1 MRFEEVPVARGAD
14 AVLAHTHRLGSGAV
28 LKKGRRLT
36 HADCEALA
44 HGGVA
49 RITVARLERGD
60 VDEDEAARRVADAVA
75 GPHVRTGTAITG
87 RANLFAATGG
97 LLLLSCS
104 DLDRVNL
111 VDEAITVA
119 TAVPWTPVRAEA
131 RVATVKIIPFAVRE
145 EVVERACAVVRANG
159 PPLAIAPFS
168 RKRAGVVLTLLPG
181 IHEEAT
187 ARTAENLRRRMEHLG
202 GEVAHEL
209 RVPHDAPS
217 VARAI
222 ESLLGEGVDLV
233 LVLGA
238 SAIVD
243 RQDVIPQGIEGA
255 GGSVDHL
262 GMPVEPGNLLL
273 LGRRGSVPVIGVP
286 GCARALKRSGFDWIL
301 ERLAAGVPVGR
312 EDIMRF
318 GVGGLLG
325 E

>member
-1 MRFEEVPVARGAD
+1 MKFEEVPVARGAG

-28 LKKGRRLT
+28 LKKGRRLS
-36 HADCEALA
+36 HEDCETLGN
-44 HGGVA
+44 GGVT
-49 RITVARLERGD
+49 RITIARLERDD
-60 VDEDEAARRVADAVA
+60 VGEDEAARRVADALA
-75 GPHVRTGTAITG
+75 GPHVRTGNASTG

-97 LLLLSCS
+97 LLAVSRS

-111 VDEAITVA
+111 LDEAITVA
-119 TAVPWTPVRAEA
+119 TAVPWAPVGAGE
-131 RVATVKIIPFAVRE
+131 RVATVKIIPFAVRAD
-145 EVVERACAVVRANG
+145 VLERACAIARANG
-159 PPLAIAPFS
+159 PPLAVAPFS

-181 IHEEAT
+181 VHEEAT
-187 ARTAENLRRRMEHLG
+187 ARAAENLRTRMEHLG
-202 GEVAHEL
+202 GEVAHEQ
-209 RVPHDAPS
+209 RVPHDALS

-243 RQDVIPQGIEGA
+243 RQDVIPRAIEAA
-255 GGSVDHL
+255 GGAVDHL

-273 LGRRGSVPVIGVP
+273 LGHRGTVPVIGVP

-301 ERLAAGVPVGR
+301 ERLSAGVPVGR

-325 E
+325 D